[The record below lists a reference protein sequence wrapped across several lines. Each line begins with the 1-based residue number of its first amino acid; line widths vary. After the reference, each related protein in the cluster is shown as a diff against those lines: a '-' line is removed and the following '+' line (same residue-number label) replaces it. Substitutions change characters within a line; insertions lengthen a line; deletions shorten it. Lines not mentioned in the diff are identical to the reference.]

1 VHILQAGILS
11 VFRFSKDDKYLAR
24 TIKQILG
31 IRPLNINL
39 YRLATKHSS
48 VAKENIGGIKESNER
63 LEYLGD
69 AILSSVVADYL
80 FKRFPYKEEGFLTE
94 IRSRIVSR
102 DSLNLLG
109 KKIGLEQII
118 AYYDSGRHLQGYKS
132 LLGDTLEALI
142 GAVYL
147 DKGYVRCKKFILNK
161 LLFPYL
167 DIDNIIDNNPNFKS
181 RIIEW
186 AHRNNKTIR
195 FMILDVVESRHYKE
209 FIAQVSIDDKPM
221 GKGSGYSKKSAE
233 QEAAARTCEALNI

>member
-1 VHILQAGILS
+1 MHILQAGILS
-11 VFRFSKDDKYLAR
+11 IFRFSKDDKYLAR

-102 DSLNLLG
+102 DSLNMLG

-118 AYYDSGRHLQGYKS
+118 SYYDSGRQLQGYKS

-142 GAVYL
+142 AAVYL
-147 DKGYVRCKKFILNK
+147 DKGYVRCKKFIMNK

-167 DIDNIIDNNPNFKS
+167 DIDNIINNNPNFKS

-186 AHRNNKTIR
+186 AHRNNKSIR
-195 FMILDVVESRHYKE
+195 FMICDVVESRHYKE
-209 FIAQVSIDDKPM
+209 FIAQVIIEDKPM